1 MKYVSPIIIIF
12 GSIGNIISIFVFS
25 QKDLRSKSTSV
36 LLIALGIVDTIL
48 LNAGLLPLWISE
60 VIDIDIITL
69 TAVGCKLHLFFAF
82 TPIYCSA
89 WILVAIT
96 IERLFAVVSPIRSRE
111 IFSHRRAVYL
121 VIIIIVCI
129 GVLNVHFLWTHSL
142 YDFDGEIIC
151 SFMDEYIV
159 FYENVFFYL
168 DAVIASYI
176 PFMIMLVCNIAII
189 SIVFKANKKRE
200 SMSTFSKETP
210 GRMGQM
216 TTILLLLN
224 FTFLFTTSPV
234 VIVTSFFDVLFWS
247 GKDPDMESFY
257 LAHNVTALLSYLNSS
272 LNFVLY
278 CLSGEKFRSD
288 LSNIMSK
295 ICHKK
300 KIKLKTNSMSK
311 PVSGSSVSSTTQSV
325 NKSVNLTIN

>member
-48 LNAGLLPLWISE
+48 LNVALLPWWISE
-60 VIDIDIITL
+60 VTGIHIRTL
-69 TAVGCKLHLFFAF
+69 TDAGCKLHLFFTY
-82 TPIYCSA
+82 TPIHCSA

-111 IFSHRRAVYL
+111 IFSHRRAVYS
-121 VIIIIVCI
+121 VIIINVCI
-129 GVLNVHFLWTHSL
+129 CVLNVPFLWTHSL
-142 YDFDGEIIC
+142 HDFGGEMVC
-151 SFMDEYIV
+151 TSLDEYFE

-189 SIVFKANKKRE
+189 LIVFKANKKRE
-200 SMSTFSKETP
+200 SMSTYSKQTS

-224 FTFLFTTSPV
+224 FAFLFTTSPV
-234 VIVTSFFDVLFWS
+234 VIVHAFFDVFFGS
-247 GKDPDMESFY
+247 GEDPDMERFR

-300 KIKLKTNSMSK
+300 KTNTMSK
-311 PVSGSSVSSTTQSV
+311 TASGSSGSSTTQYV
-325 NKSVNLTIN
+325 NKSVNLTIY